1 MRGQTFEIFNWLW
14 KTKSKDLQKG
24 RVPQPFGEDAHQQ
37 LRADQ
42 VAPTRLLRR
51 RLRNAECSRDQ
62 YHHSF
67 GRLRVAHWH
76 LGSQKLENPQAKL
89 EALLCR
95 LLPRKTCSP
104 AHRVPNVRHRCR
116 RARSEAEIQ
125 QSRPDTFTQ
134 GREWKLD
141 CRFSRG
147 WRSEDF

>member
-14 KTKSKDLQKG
+14 KTKSKALQTG
-24 RVPQPFGEDAHQQ
+24 RVPQPFGEDAHQR

-51 RLRNAECSRDQ
+51 HLISMYNNYRNAECSRDQ
-62 YHHSF
+62 YHHLF

-76 LGSQKLENPQAKL
+76 LGSQRLENPQAKL
-89 EALLCR
+89 EALLYR

-116 RARSEAEIQ
+116 RAR
-125 QSRPDTFTQ
+125 F
-134 GREWKLD
+134 
-141 CRFSRG
+141 FS
-147 WRSEDF
+147 SHS